1 MDKGVTEKELVKL
14 ARRRDSAAWGKLV
27 SGHQEPAFRLA
38 YLLLGDPDDAEDVAQ
53 EAFIRA
59 WQALDRFDADRPL
72 RPWLLR
78 IVSNLARNRRRSIGR
93 YLAAVARFAQENPD
107 ASHITQDTFSEEDSA
122 ALWQALQKV
131 KLNYRAVIYLRYFL
145 DLSEAEMAE
154 VLDVAQGTI
163 KSRLHRAL
171 KQLREIIEQDYEYL
185 KE

>member
-1 MDKGVTEKELVKL
+1 MDKGVTERELVQL
-14 ARRRDSAAWGKLV
+14 ARRGDSAAWGRLV
-27 SGHQEPAFRLA
+27 SQHQEPAFRLA
-38 YLLLGDPDDAEDVAQ
+38 YLLLGDPDDAQDVAQ

-59 WQALDRFDADRPL
+59 WQALDRFDTQRPL

-78 IVSNLARNRRRSIGR
+78 IVSNLAHNRQRSIGR
-93 YLAAVARFAQENPD
+93 YLAALARFSQENPD
-107 ASHITQDTFSEEDSA
+107 AFHAGDNSFSSDDSA

-131 KLNYRAVIYLRYFL
+131 KSQYRAVIYLRYFL

-171 KQLREIIEQDYEYL
+171 NQLREIIERDYDYL